1 MRSSADWS
9 SAIVHLCKASSGP
22 FSPSLPPT
30 HSVSQFVHGNAVNGR
45 ENNKLHSFQGI
56 IITSI
61 TEQFH
66 SQRVDDDETTTHYQR
81 RRRPGWQQK
90 NRRMCRIEL
99 LFHYWE
105 FPNHL
110 RVMCAERGAREEETL
125 PASQWARPGPFIMYV
140 QETGVGAP
148 ARITTK
154 PIPPTC
160 EGEGTAVELFVFDE
174 TLISPTWWWC
184 FLLPVRPLVVNER
197 CHEIEDRGSHNTDRP
212 RVLIII
218 VSVVYWSSRST
229 RSLSISGRGGK
240 SLLISK

>member
-30 HSVSQFVHGNAVNGR
+30 HSLSQLVHGNAVNGR

-125 PASQWARPGPFIMYV
+125 PASEPDQVHSLCMC
-140 QETGVGAP
+140 
-148 ARITTK
+148 K
-154 PIPPTC
+154 K
-160 EGEGTAVELFVFDE
+160 
-174 TLISPTWWWC
+174 
-184 FLLPVRPLVVNER
+184 
-197 CHEIEDRGSHNTDRP
+197 RGSGHLHALQRNQFHPHVRERELQWNYLYLMKPWFLPLDGDAFCCRSDRW
-212 RVLIII
+212 LWMN
-218 VSVVYWSSRST
+218 VVMR
-229 RSLSISGRGGK
+229 
-240 SLLISK
+240 